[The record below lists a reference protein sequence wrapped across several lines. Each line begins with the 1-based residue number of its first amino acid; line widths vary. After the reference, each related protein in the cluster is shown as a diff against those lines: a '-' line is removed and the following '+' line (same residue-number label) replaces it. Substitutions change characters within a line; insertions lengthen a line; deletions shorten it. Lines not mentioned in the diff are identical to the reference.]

1 MSTSKPSSWKNCVTC
16 LHWGGPRKAS
26 TFRDRVEYGSDR
38 DKGECVGG
46 GWNRSQKDAGSSC
59 SKWEK
64 WSVLK

>member
-1 MSTSKPSSWKNCVTC
+1 MSSNRPSSRECCVTC
-16 LHWGGPRKAS
+16 QYWGGTRKAS
-26 TFRDRVEYGSDR
+26 TFRDRVDFGSDK

-64 WSVLK
+64 WGVLK